1 MGYRISMSIY
11 VDSHS
16 DDTLNRGPLAL
27 LLRRQYEFLF
37 WDWYSA
43 IFIFIFSFECHECR
57 CVNVLI
63 IINIGSGVD
72 CSSEL
77 HVTMSEGEAI
87 TSVSASEFSVAVTLS
102 SGKVKLYTWT
112 DIWDGSGTVS
122 HSTITGNIAQ
132 VTSCSIYLLVW
143 AIINIFNKKHSENSD
158 TFTSV
163 TFDLGVWPWPY
174 VKVKKTYFIRCRL

>member
-1 MGYRISMSIY
+1 M
-11 VDSHS
+11 
-16 DDTLNRGPLAL
+16 
-27 LLRRQYEFLF
+27 
-37 WDWYSA
+37 
-43 IFIFIFSFECHECR
+43 
-57 CVNVLI
+57 
-63 IINIGSGVD
+63 D

-77 HVTMSEGEAI
+77 HVTMSEGETI

-143 AIINIFNKKHSENSD
+143 AIINIFNKKHSGNSD
-158 TFTSV
+158 TSTCLTLECDLDLTSRLRKLIL
-163 TFDLGVWPWPY
+163 LGVAYSVVLYLGTKYDVHGCVRRSKP
-174 VKVKKTYFIRCRL
+174 I